1 MTRDG
6 WTGAPPAKMGS
17 VILMNARKWLLAV
30 TAIAVILLANLLV
43 AEFAVGVYYRLTKG
57 SFIWTRTVAASSAP
71 AAAAADDPV
80 KTKMT
85 LNPYFGDNTLAGVR
99 FRGLWPDEFYK
110 ERITGLDYLPSY
122 YDRLTVN
129 NHGFWSLHE
138 YPYQPKDDEFV
149 VGVFGGSVAFH
160 FWLSTL
166 DERSPTLKKFAA
178 ATGKKVVFLNFA
190 SGGRKQ
196 PQSMLQLAYY
206 MSRGQKFDFVL
217 NIDGFNEVY
226 AGWINVKTY
235 DVDYSMPFA
244 EFAYKIQNAFLE
256 RAFNAGDTQAGSLI
270 DRRDTWERRA
280 ATTRSSLVYYLSD
293 LMRRR
298 YISAIVDV
306 EKRLADRKNLRYPVQ
321 LVPAA
326 SNNFDEVIPRIAAL
340 WFNSSVAM
348 SRMTAPA
355 GIPYLHVL
363 QPNQYFSK
371 KVLSSKETEW
381 AVRGAP
387 TVPLAQVVPQAYEAF
402 LAYSPKLAA
411 QGVAFVDAT
420 PIYDAVADTIF
431 VDWCCHVNERG
442 NAAVGDL
449 IEAKMIEM
457 LKPRN

>member
-1 MTRDG
+1 MQS
-6 WTGAPPAKMGS
+6 K
-17 VILMNARKWLLAV
+17 KWLLA
-30 TAIAVILLANLLV
+30 AAASGLVILANVLV
-43 AEFAVGVYYRLTKG
+43 AEIAAGVYYRLTEG
-57 SFIWTRTVAASSAP
+57 SFIWTRTIATAK
-71 AAAAADDPV
+71 AAAAAPVAEDPV
-80 KTKMT
+80 RTKMV
-85 LNPYFGDNTLAGVR
+85 LNPYFGDNTLTGVR
-99 FRGLWPDEFYK
+99 FRGLWTDEFYK
-110 ERITGLDYLPSY
+110 ERITGQDYLPDY
-122 YDRLTVN
+122 YDKLSVN
-129 NHGFWSLHE
+129 NHGFWSLHD
-138 YPYQPKDDEFV
+138 YPYEPKSDEFV
-149 VGVFGGSVAFH
+149 VGIFGGSVAFH

-166 DERSPTLKKFAA
+166 DERSPTLKKFVA

-196 PQSMLQLAYY
+196 PQSMLQLAYF
-206 MSRGQKFDFVL
+206 MSLGQKFDFVL

-226 AGWINVKTY
+226 DAWINVKTY
-235 DVDYSMPFA
+235 GVDYSMPFA

-256 RAFNAGDTQAGSLI
+256 RAFFGGDQRIASLVA
-270 DRRDTWERRA
+270 DRDRWDARA
-280 ATTRSSLVYYLSD
+280 STTRIAFIYFTSALMHKHYVAEITELETRLS
-293 LMRRR
+293 
-298 YISAIVDV
+298 
-306 EKRLADRKNLRYPVQ
+306 ADRKSLRYPVQ
-321 LVPAA
+321 LVP
-326 SNNFDEVIPRIAAL
+326 SETDKFDEVVPKIADL
-340 WFNSSVAM
+340 WFKSSVAM

-402 LAYSPKLAA
+402 LAYNPRLAA

-420 PIYDAVADTIF
+420 PIYDAVTDTIF

-457 LKPRN
+457 LKSPN